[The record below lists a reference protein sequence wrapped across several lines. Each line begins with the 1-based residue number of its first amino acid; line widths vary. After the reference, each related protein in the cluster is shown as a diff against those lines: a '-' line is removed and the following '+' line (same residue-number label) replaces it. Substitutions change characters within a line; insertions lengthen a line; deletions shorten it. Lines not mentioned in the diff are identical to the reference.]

1 MILDPVFTRPV
12 GERALR
18 RVRLSAALVAAL
30 PAFALAQQP
39 TTPNASQP
47 LTLGGA
53 ARLAASQSAV
63 AAEAHYRAE
72 AARGRVTQARS
83 ALYPQLSGSFS
94 DGQRT
99 FNSASFGLPLPG
111 FDPNGQII
119 GPVRSVDFRG
129 RVVANVYDPVSIAR
143 YRGAQAAASGSEAD
157 AASLSEQA
165 GAAAAGAYLR
175 VLRAEAQVS
184 GRVTDSTL
192 AAELL
197 TIARQQ
203 LSAGVGVALDVT
215 RAQAQLAGARA
226 QLIAARG
233 ERDRS
238 RLDLARALGLPSGTP
253 VTLADTLGDVG
264 LGSISTDEAGALSQ
278 ALSRRPELKAAAAAT
293 EAARRS
299 VTAARAARLP
309 SLGVF
314 GDDGA
319 TSNTYTHL
327 LNTYTYGLQ
336 LSVPLFTGFRTRG
349 QVEEQAAVLREAETR
364 ERDIRDQVSTDVRGA
379 LLDLATSQEQV
390 SAAGERLRLAEQEV
404 AQARE
409 RFRAGVA
416 GNADVTTA
424 LLALETSRTQFI
436 DAMTALQS
444 SRVGVLRAEGGI
456 TTIP

>member
-1 MILDPVFTRPV
+1 MILDTTTTRSI

-18 RVRLSAALVAAL
+18 RVYLSVALMAAL
-30 PAFALAQQP
+30 PAAAVAQQP
-39 TTPNASQP
+39 APPDPSQP

-53 ARLAASQSAV
+53 ARLAAAQSAG
-63 AAEAHYRAE
+63 AAAARYRAE

-83 ALYPQLSGSFS
+83 ALFPQLNGSFS

-119 GPVRSVDFRG
+119 GPVRTVDIRG
-129 RVVANVYDPVSIAR
+129 RVVANVYDPASIAR
-143 YRGAQAAASGSEAD
+143 YRGSQAAATGSEAD
-157 AASLSEQA
+157 AASIAEQA
-165 GAAAAGAYLR
+165 GAAAAAAYLR
-175 VLRAEAQVS
+175 VLRADAEVS

-197 TIARQQ
+197 QIARQQ
-203 LSAGVGVALDVT
+203 LAAGVGVALDVT

-238 RLDLARALGLPSGTP
+238 RLDLARTLGLPSGTS

-264 LGSISTDEAGALSQ
+264 LASISTDETAALSQ
-278 ALSRRPELKAAAAAT
+278 ALSRRPELKAAAAAV

-299 VTAARAARLP
+299 VTAARAQRLP

-336 LSVPLFTGFRTRG
+336 LSVPVFDGFRRRG
-349 QVEEQAAVLREAETR
+349 EVQEQEAVLREAQTR
-364 ERDIRDQVSTDVRGA
+364 ERDLREQVSTDVRGS

-390 SAAGERLRLAEQEV
+390 AAAGERLRLAEQEV

-436 DAMTALQS
+436 DAMTSLQS
-444 SRVGVLRAEGGI
+444 SRVGLLRAEGGI

>member
-1 MILDPVFTRPV
+1 MILDTVSTRPV
-12 GERALR
+12 CERALR
-18 RVRLSAALVAAL
+18 RVRLSAALLAAL
-30 PAFALAQQP
+30 PTLALAQQP

-72 AARGRVTQARS
+72 AARGRVTQAKS

-111 FDPNGQII
+111 FNPNGQII
-119 GPVRSVDFRG
+119 GPVRTVDIRG

-143 YRGAQAAASGSEAD
+143 YRGAQAAASGREAD
-157 AASLSEQA
+157 AASLAEQA
-165 GAAAAGAYLR
+165 GAMAAAAYLR

-203 LSAGVGVALDVT
+203 LAAGVGVALDVT

-238 RLDLARALGLPSGTP
+238 RLDLARALGLPAGTP

-264 LGSISTDEAGALSQ
+264 LGSVSTDEAAALSQ
-278 ALSRRPELKAAAAAT
+278 ALSKRPELKAAAAAT

-299 VTAARAARLP
+299 VSAARAARLP

-336 LSVPLFTGFRTRG
+336 LSVPIFTGFRTRG
-349 QVEEQAAVLREAETR
+349 QEEEQIAVLREAETR
-364 ERDIRDQVSTDVRGA
+364 ERDVRDQVSNDVRGS
-379 LLDLATSQEQV
+379 LLDLATAQEQV
-390 SAAGERLRLAEQEV
+390 TAASERLRLAEQEV
-404 AQARE
+404 SQARE

>member
-1 MILDPVFTRPV
+1 MILDPASPRPSR
-12 GERALR
+12 ERARR
-18 RVRLSAALVAAL
+18 RVWLSLSLVVAI
-30 PAFALAQQP
+30 PAGALAQQP
-39 TTPNASQP
+39 AAPDASQP

-53 ARLAASQSAV
+53 ARLAAAQSAV
-63 AAEAHYRAE
+63 AAEARFRAD
-72 AARGRVTQARS
+72 AAHGRVTQARS
-83 ALYPQLSGSFS
+83 ALYPQINGSFS

-119 GPVRSVDFRG
+119 GPVRTVDIRG

-143 YRGAQAAASGSEAD
+143 YRGAQAAAAGSDAD
-157 AASLSEQA
+157 AASLAEQA
-165 GAAAAGAYLR
+165 GAAAAAAYLR

-203 LSAGVGVALDVT
+203 LAAGVGVALDVT

-226 QLIAARG
+226 QLIASRG

-238 RLDLARALGLPSGTP
+238 RLDLARALGLPAGTP

-264 LGSISTDEAGALSQ
+264 LASISTDQAAALSQ
-278 ALSRRPELKAAAAAT
+278 ALSHRPELKSAAAAV
-293 EAARRS
+293 EAARRA
-299 VTAARAARLP
+299 VATARAERLP

-336 LSVPLFTGFRTRG
+336 LTVPVFTGFRRQG
-349 QVEEQAAVLREAETR
+349 EVQEQTAVLREAQTR
-364 ERDIRDQVSTDVRGA
+364 ERDLREQVSTDVRGA

-390 SAAGERLRLAEQEV
+390 AAANERLRLAEQEV
-404 AQARE
+404 SQARE

-424 LLALETSRTQFI
+424 LLELEESRTQFI

-444 SRVGVLRAEGGI
+444 SRVGLLRAEGGV

>member
-1 MILDPVFTRPV
+1 MILDRSTRPIR
-12 GERALR
+12 ERALR
-18 RVRLSAALVAAL
+18 RARLAVSLLVAA
-30 PAFALAQQP
+30 PIAAVAQQP
-39 TTPNASQP
+39 TAPNPSQP

-63 AAEAHYRAE
+63 AAEARYRAE

-83 ALYPQLSGSFS
+83 ALLPQVNGSFS

-111 FDPNGQII
+111 FNPNGQVI
-119 GPVRSVDFRG
+119 GPVRTVDIRG

-143 YRGAQAAASGSEAD
+143 YRSSQAAASGSEAD

-165 GAAAAGAYLR
+165 GAAAAAAYLR
-175 VLRAEAQVS
+175 VLRAEAQVF

-197 TIARQQ
+197 QIARQQ
-203 LSAGVGVALDVT
+203 LAAGVGVALDVT

-238 RLDLARALGLPSGTP
+238 RLDLARALGLPAGTP

-264 LGSISTDEAGALSQ
+264 LGGISTDEAAALSQ
-278 ALSRRPELKAAAAAT
+278 ALSHRPELKAAAAAVET
-293 EAARRS
+293 ARRS
-299 VTAARAARLP
+299 VTAAKAERLP

-336 LSVPLFTGFRTRG
+336 VTLPIFTGFRREG
-349 QVEEQAAVLREAETR
+349 QVQEQEAVLREAETR
-364 ERDIRDQVSTDVRGA
+364 ERDVRDQVSNDVRGA
-379 LLDLATSQEQV
+379 LLDLATAQEQV
-390 SAAGERLRLAEQEV
+390 TAAGERLRLAEQEV
-404 AQARE
+404 TQARE